1 MRALVCV
8 VQQSANPRSMDPI
21 ASRPSAVAVVLRE
34 NLESTVPTVV
44 NSAVRV
50 RLLRRLVWWVG
61 ALAALPVNLAWQRAK
76 PLKRRVKIAVLEK
89 LRTLLVQAVDRRV
102 KIV

>member
-1 MRALVCV
+1 MG
-8 VQQSANPRSMDPI
+8 PI

-34 NLESTVPTVV
+34 NLELTVPTVV

-61 ALAALPVNLAWQRAK
+61 ALAALPVNLARQRVK
-76 PLKRRVKIAVLEK
+76 QPKRRVKIAVLEK
-89 LRTLLVQAVDRRV
+89 LRTLLVQPVNRRV
-102 KIV
+102 KTV